1 MEVIEENKR
10 RENGPTKGDKFLK
23 QLLIIL
29 ITITITFV
37 VTIQYV
43 RYTVNK
49 EGLAMFSAELTE
61 AEDFSKLKKVYQLVK
76 GNYYQD
82 VDYATLEQ
90 AAIRGLVDGLGDQ
103 YSYYM
108 DEEEFASF
116 NEEMEGT
123 FGGIGLYLQNNT
135 QLDVIQVISPLKD
148 TPGYKAD
155 IRSGDYIIAVDGVE
169 YKGSELSTAVNKM
182 KGEIGTTV
190 NLTIIRGN
198 EQLQKTL
205 TRELIDINKM
215 EYEILDGNIGYIAIS
230 LFDENVSTEFKEVY
244 DELLSK
250 NISGLIIDLRD
261 NPGGFLTEVV
271 KIADMLVPE
280 GTVVYT
286 IDNKGQRFDLKSNKD
301 RIEIPLV
308 ILVNEGSASASE
320 ILSAAV
326 QDYKVGTIVG
336 TNTYGKGL
344 VQTVKSLDIL
354 GENSAI
360 KLTTSEYFTP
370 NGNKINKIGVKPDVE
385 VELSEELKNKI
396 IIEKKED
403 NQLQKA
409 IEILKK

>member
-1 MEVIEENKR
+1 MEENQY
-10 RENGPTKGDKFLK
+10 NNTQTADKVLK
-23 QLLIIL
+23 QILIIL
-29 ITITITFV
+29 ITITITFFI
-37 VTIQYV
+37 TIQYV
-43 RYTVNK
+43 KYTINE
-49 EGLAMFSAELTE
+49 EGLAMFSTKLEE
-61 AEDFSKLKKVYQLVK
+61 GEDFAKLKKVYQLVK

-82 VDYATLEQ
+82 VDYASLEQ
-90 AAIRGLVDGLGDQ
+90 SAIRGLVDGLGDQ

-148 TPGYKAD
+148 TPGHRED

-182 KGEIGTTV
+182 KGEIGTEVT
-190 NLTIIRGN
+190 LTLIREGN
-198 EQLQKTL
+198 QLEKTL

-215 EYEILDGNIGYIAIS
+215 EYEILEGNIGYIQIS
-230 LFDENVSTEFKEVY
+230 LFELNASKEFKTIY
-244 DELLSK
+244 DELMSK

-261 NPGGFLTEVV
+261 NPGGYLTEVV

-280 GTVVYT
+280 GTIVYT
-286 IDNKGQRFDLKSNKD
+286 IDNKGKRTDLTSNKD
-301 RIEIPLV
+301 KIEIPLV
-308 ILVNEGSASASE
+308 VLVNEGSASASE

-344 VQTVKSLDIL
+344 VQTVQKLDIL
-354 GENSAI
+354 GENTAI
-360 KLTTSEYFTP
+360 KLTTSEYYTP
-370 NGNKINKIGVKPDVE
+370 NGNKINKIGVKPDIE
-385 VELSEELKNKI
+385 VELNEELENKI
-396 IIEKKED
+396 IIEKNED

-409 IEILKK
+409 IEMLKK